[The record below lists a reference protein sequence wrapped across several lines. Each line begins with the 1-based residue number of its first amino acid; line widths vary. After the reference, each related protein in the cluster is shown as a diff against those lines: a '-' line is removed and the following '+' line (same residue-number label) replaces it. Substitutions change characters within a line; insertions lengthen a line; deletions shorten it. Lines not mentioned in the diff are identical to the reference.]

1 MILQVSCPCLD
12 HLQSV
17 PKLQHRKQK
26 AMVAQRVRVAQLG
39 GNDAHVDETYCR
51 CSEYRLTLTW
61 MFPKIGGKPPKWMV
75 KIMENPIKMDDLGGP
90 PLFLETPIWVS
101 FRIFSNRY
109 HYITILRVI
118 HHRDKGAKPTI
129 NVNVGKLSK
138 TPTLTTNLIIH

>member
-75 KIMENPIKMDDLGGP
+75 KIMENPIKMDDLGAHPYFWKHPYGYR
-90 PLFLETPIWVS
+90 FAS
-101 FRIFSNRY
+101 FQTD
-109 HYITILRVI
+109 ITISPSSESSTIETRV
-118 HHRDKGAKPTI
+118 R
-129 NVNVGKLSK
+129 
-138 TPTLTTNLIIH
+138 NLPSTSMLGSLVKHQP